1 MNPVVGI
8 DPGLRDCGVGVVDV
22 DARRVLRG
30 WLARNPITSASPGVN
45 DGPEAW
51 RAMARIVAQEVREV
65 LVEIGWTG
73 QVPLMAVE
81 RQYIGPNTP
90 NQLSIMRIVGVV
102 GALSEALPAF
112 RIVEVMPSQWKHTAS
127 KKHANKM
134 VWASMRPEER
144 ELAGDAK
151 GKTRGHNVK
160 DGLGIA
166 QWAALNYRLLMETGS
181 AKGSIRAA
189 WT

>member
-1 MNPVVGI
+1 M
-8 DPGLRDCGVGVVDV
+8 GVVDV

-30 WLARNPITSASPGVN
+30 WLARNPVTSDSPGVN

-51 RAMARIVAQEVREV
+51 RAMARVVAQEIREV
-65 LVEIGWTG
+65 LAQLGWDG

-81 RQYIGPNTP
+81 RQYIGKSTP

-102 GALSEALPAF
+102 GALTEALPAH
-112 RIVEVMPSQWKHTAS
+112 RIVEVMPSQWKHTTS
-127 KKHANKM
+127 KKRSNRL

-144 ELAGDAK
+144 AQAADARSK
-151 GKTRGHNVK
+151 SKGHNVK

-166 QWAALNYRLLMETGS
+166 QWAALNYLFLMETGS
-181 AKGSIRAA
+181 AKGSVRAA